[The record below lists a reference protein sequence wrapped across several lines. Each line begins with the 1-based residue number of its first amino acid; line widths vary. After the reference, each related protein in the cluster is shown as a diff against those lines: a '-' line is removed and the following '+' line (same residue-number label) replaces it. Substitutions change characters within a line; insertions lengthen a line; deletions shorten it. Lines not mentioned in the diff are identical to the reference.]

1 MRAKDFITELFQ
13 PGQDINFKWSRPYK
27 DEVNVL
33 GKTPQGHELSINF
46 WEITDD
52 IVAIDFTIDADV
64 EQDPDPDTS
73 PKSGHELTRHGEE
86 FAVFTQVVNAITQYL
101 NKLPKNNVFFQ
112 VKRTEAQREPL
123 YLKIANRV
131 AKQLGF
137 RHGTEQELEATN
149 PGLYNKF
156 DNRYSKLLWYTNAPQ
171 GVAEEIQGIAEGDN
185 NDTAISLSKLG
196 KFHPGAD
203 TLAEFVPE
211 RATAQY
217 ALHPDK
223 WESTFYSLTNKD
235 SDKLKYYGPKKI
247 SIPPGTL
254 VGDMAIANKF
264 YRAKTAEEK
273 QQYAELYRQSLK
285 PYPVDVSTY
294 RMPELLIPR
303 QGIAENFADG
313 RKFVKPNFDFEWEEA
328 ERYPEF
334 VKLGKDAWIELA
346 KKGKA
351 VTINSAQGI
360 NNTDAADPDSFK
372 SLVPAKQ
379 KRALAQL
386 EKGTV
391 EMPIVAV
398 YSDGHK
404 ELVGGNT
411 RLTAM
416 MARDGKA
423 TVWAFRVP
431 GKQGVAETFDQP
443 YSADLEK
450 SEHGDYDALVQL
462 PDGSHLSIMFN
473 NEGNDLWQVEFW
485 RGPSQEVTGEGDAQR
500 IFATVLTAI
509 QKFIKKHKPQ
519 QLTFSATKDVGPDQ
533 NSESRAKL
541 YNRLVDRYAA
551 AWGYDALINDLGD
564 QVTYELTRLQPVA
577 EDKTNNTPTIGINV
591 RSDGDIDYASLIVD
605 GQKKYE
611 SRKTDSLGPYVGK
624 TVGIV
629 RTGSGPAV
637 AIGQV
642 TVGEPM
648 VVDAEKFNK
657 LRNQHLVP
665 QGSKFDIDVDGTKYL
680 YPMINPVRWANE
692 RLIKHRGIVSR
703 KIQEQGVAEDAVEDL
718 EKDLKEPHSYDAIDH
733 MMKTIAREEG
743 ITAKELHDR
752 FVGKHDMTPDDW
764 VKNKLAENFKDG
776 KNPGRKGLSKR
787 MGVNTKASVSALRKV
802 AKNSSGEKQRM
813 AHWLAN
819 MKSGRK
825 KS

>member
-1 MRAKDFITELFQ
+1 MRAKDFITELFR
-13 PGQDINFKWSRPYK
+13 PGQDINFKWSRPFK

-137 RHGTEQELEATN
+137 RQGTEQELEATN

-285 PYPVDVSTY
+285 PYPVDVSEY
-294 RMPELLIPR
+294 RMPELLIP
-303 QGIAENFADG
+303 QPGIAENFADG
-313 RKFVKPNFDFEWEEA
+313 RKFVEPNFDFEWEEA

-346 KKGKA
+346 RKGKA

-423 TVWAFRVP
+423 TIWAFRVP
-431 GKQGVAETFDQP
+431 GKQGVAEGERNTT
-443 YSADLEK
+443 
-450 SEHGDYDALVQL
+450 
-462 PDGSHLSIMFN
+462 
-473 NEGNDLWQVEFW
+473 
-485 RGPSQEVTGEGDAQR
+485 PS
-500 IFATVLTAI
+500 
-509 QKFIKKHKPQ
+509 
-519 QLTFSATKDVGPDQ
+519 
-533 NSESRAKL
+533 
-541 YNRLVDRYAA
+541 
-551 AWGYDALINDLGD
+551 
-564 QVTYELTRLQPVA
+564 
-577 EDKTNNTPTIGINV
+577 IGINV

-605 GQKKYE
+605 GKKKYE

-629 RTGSGPAV
+629 RTGTGPAV

-642 TVGEPM
+642 TVGEPI

-657 LRNQHLVP
+657 LRKQHLVP

-680 YPMINPVRWANE
+680 YPMINPVRWPDE

-703 KIQEQGVAEDAVEDL
+703 KIQDQDV
-718 EKDLKEPHSYDAIDH
+718 S
-733 MMKTIAREEG
+733 
-743 ITAKELHDR
+743 
-752 FVGKHDMTPDDW
+752 
-764 VKNKLAENFKDG
+764 ENFKDG